1 MPSELS
7 HASIEAEI
15 KPLIKARQWW
25 TARQYLQTQLDNP
38 TLDGDAKCYVRQQL
52 ALCTYKDPE
61 LRRQVALD
69 EAMRILVGDRTRPE
83 DIDNSETAGIAGAI
97 CKRRWDLDGRDE
109 HLTEAVNYY
118 RRSASIATTNGKYFY
133 GAINA
138 AFCLELQASRRAD
151 NTSPILSTEA
161 QKFRD
166 GVIER
171 TANEDWWSL
180 ASLLEAHIG
189 NRDQVATL
197 STLDMI
203 EASQHKPA
211 AWQVESTVFQLA
223 RLMQITD
230 TDPGLQER
238 VFETLLPESK
248 AATRTFGRRFGLALS
263 GGGFRASLFH
273 LGVLAALAE
282 HDLLRP
288 IEVLSCVSG
297 GSILGVA
304 YYSALAE
311 LLERMPDADIGPA
324 DLVEVMETCIA
335 RFTTVVSSQNI
346 RTRAYFGP
354 RTWLR
359 GLRTGRRTRSLRT
372 GMLYEQN
379 IYEPLRPKA
388 SLKQLDG
395 LLVHPAGEESGFRP
409 KTGNLTRGTKV
420 PTLVIN
426 ATSLGTGRPW
436 RFTATS
442 MGEPEETDDATD
454 SVTRLSPIWFD
465 RVIEGTSFVAP
476 RVGDAVAASAGVP
489 GLFPPIILYGL
500 YEGRRVS
507 LVDGG
512 VFDNQGTTAL
522 LAHDCTDVF
531 ISDASGLLAEKPR
544 SRNGALSVLLRT
556 NSVLMSA
563 NRTNTFA
570 TTAAA
575 GQSGQVRTSVNI
587 NLLTGVA
594 AEEVPYIGGNATAS
608 PPDASDGWWRAVAQI
623 RTDLD
628 RFTPTECA
636 ALMHRGYH
644 LTCDAMAKQSL
655 PVIRTEKRWAFTDID
670 QTLAKPDDRKAAVA
684 ELKTGR
690 NVLFKWVPFGR
701 KVLR

>member
-7 HASIEAEI
+7 RDSIEAKI
-15 KPLIKARQWW
+15 KPQKKAKQWWNARQ
-25 TARQYLQTQLDNP
+25 TLRTQLDDP
-38 TLDGDAKCYVRQQL
+38 TLDDDAKCYVRQQL

-61 LRRQVALD
+61 LRRQASLD
-69 EAMRILVGDRTRPE
+69 EAMRILIGDRHRPE
-83 DIDNSETAGIAGAI
+83 DVDDSETAGIAGAI
-97 CKRRWDLDGRDE
+97 CKRRWELDGRDE
-109 HLTEAVNYY
+109 HLTQAVNYY
-118 RRSASIATTNGKYFY
+118 RRSALIATSDDKYFY

-138 AFCLELQASRRAD
+138 AFCLEMQASRRD
-151 NTSPILSTEA
+151 DSTSPILSTEA

-171 TANEDWWSL
+171 TNDEGWWSL
-180 ASLLEAHIG
+180 ASLLEAHLG
-189 NRDQVATL
+189 NRDRDASV
-197 STLDMI
+197 STLGLI
-203 EASQHKPA
+203 EASQYKPA
-211 AWQVESTVFQLA
+211 PWEVESTVFQLA

-230 TDPGLQER
+230 ADPGLQKR
-238 VFETLLPESK
+238 VFETLLPTSR
-248 AATRTFGRRFGLALS
+248 AAARTFGRRFGLALS

-311 LLERMPDADIGPA
+311 LLERKLDADIGPA

-335 RFTTVVSSQNI
+335 RFTTVVTGQNI

-359 GLRTGRRTRSLRT
+359 GRRTGRRTRSLRT
-372 GMLYEQN
+372 GMLYEEN
-379 IYEPLRPKA
+379 IYQPLRPKG
-388 SLKQLDG
+388 SFDQLDG
-395 LLVHPAGEESGFRP
+395 LLVHPAGEKSDFRP

-442 MGEPEETDDATD
+442 MGEPDETDEATD

-465 RVIEGTSFVAP
+465 RTEDETSFGVP

-489 GLFPPIILYGL
+489 GLFPPVNLNGL

-522 LAHDCTDVF
+522 LAHDCTDVL

-575 GQSGQVRTSVNI
+575 NHSGQLRTSVNI
-587 NLLTGVA
+587 NLLTGVT

-608 PPDASDGWWRAVAQI
+608 TPDANDDWRRAVAQI

-644 LTCDAMAKQSL
+644 LTCDAIAKQDV
-655 PVIRTEKRWAFTDID
+655 PVTRTEHRWAFMDID
-670 QTLAKPDDRKAAVA
+670 QILAKPDDRKVALA
-684 ELKTGR
+684 ELQTGR
-690 NVLFKWVPFGR
+690 KVLFKWVPFGR
-701 KVLR
+701 NVVR